1 MDKKENTKI
10 LIVCF
15 SNLRSVPYISSYT
28 NILDNNNL
36 KYDVVYWRRYNIEE
50 KIFCNKLFAY
60 NVFQNDEINKL
71 IKLKNMFGYANY
83 VKKLIKQKNYN
94 KIIILS
100 TLPGVL
106 LENYLVKFKKHE
118 YILDIR
124 DHSYEHIKWYYFKV
138 KKLMKNAALN
148 VISSL
153 GFKYFLP
160 NANTILCHN
169 CSTGLTMKDS
179 VSLHKDKI
187 IISFIGQVRYAQKY
201 MNFLESIKN
210 NEKIVFRFY
219 GFGEDLEYLQQ
230 YQKSKGISNI
240 EFYEPISRK
249 KRKKLLK
256 KLILFLMFMEM
267 IYM

>member
-1 MDKKENTKI
+1 MVHVHSLFET
-10 LIVCF
+10 
-15 SNLRSVPYISSYT
+15 YT

-124 DHSYEHIKWYYFKV
+124 DAE
-138 KKLMKNAALN
+138 L
-148 VISSL
+148 
-153 GFKYFLP
+153 
-160 NANTILCHN
+160 
-169 CSTGLTMKDS
+169 KD
-179 VSLHKDKI
+179 
-187 IISFIGQVRYAQKY
+187 
-201 MNFLESIKN
+201 
-210 NEKIVFRFY
+210 
-219 GFGEDLEYLQQ
+219 
-230 YQKSKGISNI
+230 
-240 EFYEPISRK
+240 
-249 KRKKLLK
+249 KLLK
-256 KLILFLMFMEM
+256 HVDKPRNLAKSVTVE
-267 IYM
+267 